1 MPLSGYLIGI
11 DFGTS
16 NTVGVLRYP
25 DGRSESLLFDGSPML
40 LSGVCLDENGQ
51 FLTGRDAAH
60 VARTRPEAFEPNP
73 KRRIDDGTVLL
84 GGHEVPVPQLLAAVL
99 SRVMAEARRAKG
111 RQPEQVVLTHPVA
124 WGPRRLDLL
133 RQAAAIAGIP
143 SALLVPEPVAAA
155 YSFVALP
162 RVSVA
167 PGQSMV
173 VYDFGGG
180 TFDATVVRRT
190 PMGFDVVAYQGL
202 DDVGGLDVDAAI
214 FEHLGVLLGDRAAP
228 VWERLK
234 TPMTASDRRES
245 RLLWEDVRQAKE
257 TLSRTTSVHIHVPL
271 LDDDLPLGREQLDAL
286 ARPLLNQT
294 VGTTLESLR
303 AAETPS
309 GGLAAVLLVGGS
321 SRIPLVSALL
331 HEYLGIAPTVVENPE
346 LVVAQGAIIVGAAA
360 PVAPPMSPPVSPPGV
375 GAGGAPPRPGRI
387 SDAYGTVPGSG
398 AGGTSAASGAPVPPP
413 RPPIIARPQG
423 AGAHGGVSGAG
434 AHGGGSGAQGA
445 GSGVHGGGGP
455 GSGVPGS
462 GVPGSGVRGSGSGVR
477 ESGAHASGAHES
489 GAQEPGAHGAGS
501 GAGVH
506 GAAAGGAPGGERPR
520 RKAGAGRIVAIVAA
534 AMVLVLVL
542 CGGGLF
548 LRDMFAA
555 ENDSGDTNAYD
566 AGAPPCAA
574 ELAFIGAST
583 GDGAD
588 LGLRIR
594 NGVELAVADHNA
606 KSADCAVT
614 LTSFDTAG
622 DEKKAAEFAANVA
635 GNPTTVGVV
644 GPLRPAELAAAG
656 KVYDA
661 AGLAQITP
669 VGDADALAQWKTFHQ
684 VIGDEDSPNLFA
696 RKYLVDTLKAT
707 KVYLTDD
714 GSAHGRKLAGY
725 FRGGLEEAR
734 AWAGSE
740 TVSRDGLGGSA
751 AKIIRSGATAVVY
764 VGAPALAGQLR
775 RALTEVGGRDIRLV
789 GTSEIDDPAFFTEA
803 GDSAAGTVLFGPYMP
818 EKEVPAEF
826 RVAYAAKYGTEP
838 GRYAAEAYDAATI
851 MLDGIAAGKQ
861 TRKDM
866 LDFVNRYDADG
877 LTKRLKF
884 NELGDLAVPTMWLYE
899 ADANAFTST
908 GKLTR

>member
-99 SRVMAEARRAKG
+99 SRVMTEARRAKG

-214 FEHLGVLLGDRAAP
+214 FEHLGALLGDRAAG

-271 LDDDLPLGREQLDAL
+271 LDDDLPLSREQLDAL

-303 AAETPS
+303 AAETPA

-331 HEYLGIAPTVVENPE
+331 REYLGIAPTVVENPE

-360 PVAPPMSPPVSPPGV
+360 PVATPVSPPG
-375 GAGGAPPRPGRI
+375 AGTGGVPPRPGRI
-387 SDAYGTVPGSG
+387 SDAHGPVPGAPGRAPGGGPGGGPGSGVASGPGSG
-398 AGGTSAASGAPVPPP
+398 AGSGAVPPGAASGPVVPPP
-413 RPPIIARPQG
+413 RPPIIARPHG
-423 AGAHGGVSGAG
+423 AAAHAAVSGAG
-434 AHGGGSGAQGA
+434 APGA
-445 GSGVHGGGGP
+445 GSPGAGSPGAGAGAGGGAA
-455 GSGVPGS
+455 GV
-462 GVPGSGVRGSGSGVR
+462 
-477 ESGAHASGAHES
+477 
-489 GAQEPGAHGAGS
+489 GS
-501 GAGVH
+501 GAGVR
-506 GAAAGGAPGGERPR
+506 GAAAGGAPGATRPR
-520 RKAGAGRIVAIVAA
+520 NRLGTGRIVAIVAA
-534 AMVLVLVL
+534 AMTLVLVI

-548 LRDMFAA
+548 LRGLFAA
-555 ENDSGDTNAYD
+555 ENDGDTSAYD
-566 AGAPPCAA
+566 AGKPPCAA
-574 ELAFIGAST
+574 ELAFVGAST
-583 GDGAD
+583 GDGSE
-588 LGLRIR
+588 LGLRVR
-594 NGVELAVADHNA
+594 NGVELAVADHNER
-606 KSADCAVT
+606 SADCDVK

-622 DEKKAAEFAANVA
+622 DEKKAAQFA
-635 GNPTTVGVV
+635 TTVTGDTATLGVI
-644 GPLRPAELAAAG
+644 GPLRPAELAAAS

-669 VGDADALAQWKTFHQ
+669 VGDAEALAQWKSFHQ

-696 RKYLVDTLKAT
+696 RRYLVDTLKAG

-714 GSAHGRKLAGY
+714 GSGHGRKLAGY
-725 FRGGLEEAR
+725 IRGALEEA
-734 AWAGSE
+734 GVLVGTESVTGD
-740 TVSRDGLGGSA
+740 TVGDTA
-751 AKIIRSGATAVVY
+751 AKITRSGSSAVVY
-764 VGAPALAGQLR
+764 LGAPALAGQLR
-775 RALTEVGGRDIRLV
+775 KALTEAGGVDVKLI
-789 GTSEIDDPAFFTEA
+789 GTSEIDDPAFFTAA
-803 GDSAAGTVLFGPYMP
+803 GDTAAGTVLFGPYMP
-818 EKEVPAEF
+818 VKEIPAEF
-826 RVAYAAKYGTEP
+826 RVAYTAKFGTEP

-851 MLDGIAAGKQ
+851 LLDGIAAGKT
-861 TRKDM
+861 TRAQM
-866 LDFVNRYDADG
+866 LDFVNRYDARG
-877 LTKRLKF
+877 LTKHLKF
-884 NELGDLAVPTMWLYE
+884 NEIGDLAVPTMWLYE
-899 ADANAFTST
+899 ADRTAFSST
-908 GKLTR
+908 GRITT